1 MVKKNNILRAVAVM
15 LSMVLATIPAL
26 QPLTVRAE
34 EAAPEGVE
42 TVEDTGYVETHTLEE
57 YVHLKDSEIE
67 KTCLIIGS
75 YVINLKGLTD
85 EAYEQAQETV
95 SKFNQ
100 TNRYYKSEL
109 AGGKW
114 FDVTTATSI
123 DEITSEGTPVDSSV
137 IENLKLTHRVDASGA
152 ITDLRTGFSL
162 SPFDIVAP
170 YNLQVLE
177 ELEPIKNQFDILK
190 KKENKTPSD
199 KAVIYFLEQFYE
211 TNVRNEKTDKYDN
224 IITGLEKYKSTLGE
238 RDKPETWTEEV
249 NKVLKHTDALRRVE
263 AFNLL
268 NDALDDLL
276 NKVGGQEKVK
286 YVAGYYSISFLWYGE
301 YEYVLSADGRWEK
314 KPVKYPWWATVDEYY
329 VNSELTEAIGQA
341 KKKIE
346 ESITKNS
353 SIILTEGSTASS
365 FARYQYSNDLMNSV
379 KITTTITQTQ
389 KKKFRIPWNTCWCQT
404 WQWERQLYWVNQGNQ
419 YAAQWA
425 ERYAE
430 VLTETQTFTSIDY
443 DLNGC
448 DTATQKL
455 VDLANITSGSIVDVN
470 SELVT
475 AEEVSGKAYLDYKG
489 KLAEGINEDYKKA
502 VIENAEMTVKQKL
515 LSDQK
520 TSTTSSRLEYQNL
533 LTAYFDR
540 MSSKSKLQTI
550 EKLLNGIP
558 DLQALVPN
566 DDVKNY
572 QLETV
577 ADHEEWLR
585 QEFAKALAES
595 GDSTDMDK
603 LSSELSDL
611 EKKRQDALDNNDLA
625 GEKKI
630 AADMEAKQKDID
642 DLTKKYVD
650 ILGSDNSSPSDK
662 ARALAE
668 LGEGNTASMINS
680 LASDITSGI
689 RNGGSG
695 GNGTGGNGTGGSGA
709 GGSGTGGSGSGT
721 GGSGNSDLL
730 NKMAALDALGQLDPN
745 AASQALS
752 DIENALDNASSL
764 DDSLRKSMESSLGD
778 MKRQFESDLATNA
791 SNLSTSALLDML
803 EGILGHS
810 LDNASSLELASAVL
824 ALSRFGYD
832 YNNKNARSLAISY
845 AGDMYNNRDKYI
857 YLKLK
862 DDNREF
868 VSTKALGDVLN
879 YRYVFDDIHYCVT
892 LSKGR
897 TYYTFTKGSIEYS
910 YTGEKSS
917 TLKNPSAFQKTIYI
931 FTDDARKLFNTT
943 AGYIHGCDYA
953 IVVTP
958 QVEKT
963 TTEIY
968 NQMVAQLK

>member
-1 MVKKNNILRAVAVM
+1 MVKKNNILRATAVM
-15 LSMVLATIPAL
+15 LSMVLTTIPAL

-42 TVEDTGYVETHTLEE
+42 LVEDTGYVETNNTDE
-57 YVHLKDSEIE
+57 YVHLEDSEIE

-123 DEITSEGTPVDSSV
+123 DDITSDGTPVDNSV
-137 IENLKLTHRVDASGA
+137 IENLKITHRVDANGT
-152 ITDLRTGFSL
+152 ITDLRTGFTL
-162 SPFDIVAP
+162 SPFDIVPP
-170 YNLQVLE
+170 YNLQELE

-190 KKENKTPSD
+190 KKEDKTPSD

-211 TNVRNEKTDKYDN
+211 TSIRNDKTDKYDN
-224 IITGLEKYKSTLGE
+224 IITGLEMYKSKFEE
-238 RDKPETWTEEV
+238 RDIPETWTEEV
-249 NKVLKHTDALRRVE
+249 NKVMKHTDALRRVE

-268 NDALDDLL
+268 RESLEELL

-286 YVAGYYSISFLWYGE
+286 YIGGYYSGLFMDDYE
-301 YEYVLSADGRWEK
+301 YEMDADGNWIK
-314 KPVKYPWWATVDEYY
+314 KPVKTPWWATVDEYY
-329 VNSELTEAIGQA
+329 VNSELTTAIGQA
-341 KKKIE
+341 MKKVE
-346 ESITKNS
+346 DSITEYS
-353 SIILTEGSTASS
+353 SIILTEGDTATS

-379 KITTTITQTQ
+379 KITTTVMQ
-389 KKKFRIPWNTCWCQT
+389 KQRTKFRIPWYRGWFLS
-404 WQWERQLYWVNQGNQ
+404 WQWERSLYWYSQGGVSS
-419 YAAQWA
+419 YEA
-425 ERYAE
+425 EWMKRYAD
-430 VLTETQTFTSIDY
+430 VSTETETFTSVDY
-443 DLNGC
+443 DENGC
-448 DTATQKL
+448 DTATRKL
-455 VDLANITSGSIVDVN
+455 VDMSNISKGSIVDVD

-489 KLAEGINEDYKKA
+489 KLAEGISEDYQKA

-520 TSTTSSRLEYQNL
+520 TSTNASRLEYQNL

-558 DLQALVPN
+558 DLQALVPD

-585 QEFAKALAES
+585 QEFANALAES
-595 GDSTDMDK
+595 GDSTEMDQ

-611 EKKRQDALDNNDLA
+611 EKQRQEALDNNDLA

-650 ILGSDNSSPSDK
+650 ILASDNSSPSDK

-695 GNGTGGNGTGGSGA
+695 GNGTGGSGTGGSGS
-709 GGSGTGGSGSGT
+709 GGSGIGGSGSGT

-752 DIENALDNASSL
+752 DIENALNNASSL
-764 DDSLRKSMESSLGD
+764 DDSLRNSMESSLSD
-778 MKRQFESDLATNA
+778 MKRQFEADLATNA

-810 LDNASSLELASAVL
+810 LDKASSLELASAVL

-845 AGDMYNNRDKYI
+845 AGDMYRDKDKYI
-857 YLKLK
+857 YLKLA
-862 DDNREF
+862 NETREF
-868 VSTKALGDVLN
+868 VSTKAIGDVLG

-897 TYYTFTKGSIEYS
+897 TYNTFTKGSIEYS

-917 TLKNPSAFQKTIYI
+917 NLKTPAVFQKTIYI
-931 FTDDARKLFNTT
+931 FTDDAKKLFDTT

-958 QVEKT
+958 QVESMT
-963 TTEIY
+963 RDIY
-968 NQMVAQLK
+968 DQMVEQLK